1 MAALFLVLFGLCFY
15 YIPFIIAV
23 IRRHHYKW
31 VILGI
36 NTVGFVGV
44 VPWIGAFIWS
54 VWPSEKSLI
63 DPIAGNV
70 TGKGY
75 KNFGDTLG
83 AINHG
88 KKRGFLE
95 EQKQSNI
102 EDNDLKN

>member
-1 MAALFLVLFGLCFY
+1 MAALFVVLFGLCFY

-23 IRRHHYKW
+23 VGRHHYKW

-36 NTVGFVGV
+36 NTVGFVAV

-75 KNFGDTLG
+75 RNIGDTL
-83 AINHG
+83 AAVNHG
-88 KKRGFLE
+88 KKRGYLE
-95 EQKQSNI
+95 EKKQSNI
-102 EDNDLKN
+102 EYNDFE

>member
-1 MAALFLVLFGLCFY
+1 M
-15 YIPFIIAV
+15 
-23 IRRHHYKW
+23 
-31 VILGI
+31 ILGI

-75 KNFGDTLG
+75 INLGDTIG
-83 AINHG
+83 DVNRG
-88 KKRGFLE
+88 KKRAYLN
-95 EQKQSNI
+95 EQKRSNI
-102 EDNDLKN
+102 LDNDSE

>member
-1 MAALFLVLFGLCFY
+1 MAALFLVLVGLCFY
-15 YIPFIIAV
+15 YIPFIIAFV
-23 IRRHHYKW
+23 RKHHYKW

-44 VPWIGAFIWS
+44 VPWLGAFIWS

-75 KNFGDTLG
+75 RNVGDTLG
-83 AINHG
+83 DVNHG
-88 KKRGFLE
+88 KKRAYLE
-95 EQKQSNI
+95 EGKLTNS
-102 EDNDLKN
+102 EEHDSE

>member
-1 MAALFLVLFGLCFY
+1 MLFFLLVGLCFY

-23 IRRHHYKW
+23 VRRHHYKW

-70 TGKGY
+70 TGKGFR
-75 KNFGDTLG
+75 NVGDTLG
-83 AINHG
+83 AIQHG
-88 KKRGFLE
+88 KKRRYLE
-95 EQKQSNI
+95 EIKESKI
-102 EDNDLKN
+102 EDHDFE

>member
-1 MAALFLVLFGLCFY
+1 MAALLLVLVGLCFY
-15 YIPFIIAV
+15 YIPFIIAFV
-23 IRRHHYKW
+23 RKHHYKW

-54 VWPSEKSLI
+54 VWPSEKSLL

-75 KNFGDTLG
+75 RNLGDTIG
-83 AINHG
+83 YVNRG
-88 KKRGFLE
+88 KQRAYLNEPKR
-95 EQKQSNI
+95 SNI
-102 EDNDLKN
+102 EENDSE

>member
-1 MAALFLVLFGLCFY
+1 MAALFLLLLGFCFY
-15 YIPFIIAV
+15 FIPFIIAFV
-23 IRRHHYKW
+23 RKHHYKW

-36 NTVGFVGV
+36 NTVGFVGI

-75 KNFGDTLG
+75 RNLGDTLG
-83 AINHG
+83 AVNNG
-88 KKRGFLE
+88 KKRGYMQEEKRSHLE
-95 EQKQSNI
+95 E
-102 EDNDLKN
+102 NDFE

>member
-1 MAALFLVLFGLCFY
+1 MAALFFLLVGLCFY

-23 IRRHHYKW
+23 FRRHHYKW

-44 VPWIGAFIWS
+44 VTWIGAFIWS

-63 DPIAGNV
+63 DSIAVNV
-70 TGKGY
+70 TGKGCR
-75 KNFGDTLG
+75 NPGETLG

-88 KKRGFLE
+88 KARGYLE
-95 EQKQSNI
+95 EKRI
-102 EDNDLKN
+102 TY

>member
-1 MAALFLVLFGLCFY
+1 MAALFLVLVGLCFY
-15 YIPFIIAV
+15 YIPFIIAFA
-23 IRRHHYKW
+23 RKHHYKW

-54 VWPSEKSLI
+54 VWPAEKSLI

-75 KNFGDTLG
+75 RNFGDTLG
-83 AINHG
+83 AMNHG
-88 KKRGFLE
+88 KKRGYSE
-95 EQKQSNI
+95 EK
-102 EDNDLKN
+102 K